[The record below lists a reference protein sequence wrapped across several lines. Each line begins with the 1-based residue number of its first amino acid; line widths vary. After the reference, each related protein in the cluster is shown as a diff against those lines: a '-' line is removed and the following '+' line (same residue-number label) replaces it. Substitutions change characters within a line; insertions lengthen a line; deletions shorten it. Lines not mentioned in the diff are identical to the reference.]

1 MQTTSGIS
9 IDLEAQQ
16 RFQRFFDNRLAY
28 YTGRM
33 YVDRLQSGDPYD
45 KLTRAISIVVADF
58 PLIPNDACHN
68 CFRLYDPRT
77 RTAYPEC
84 LEIHTLE
91 IPKRQMGDTSPLSQW
106 LHFFAAHTEEE
117 FMSLARINPVMER
130 AWGVIKEFSADE
142 EARLQAEAQ
151 EKFRRDMDAMYKTG
165 HFDGR
170 AEGFADGEAKGFADG
185 EARRSRDIAA
195 NLLQLGLP
203 LEQIAPCTSLS
214 VDQVRELSRQ

>member
-1 MQTTSGIS
+1 MDHFQASTVVFSPARKGHSGALS
-9 IDLEAQQ
+9 SEHRAVFWLT
-16 RFQRFFDNRLAY
+16 FRLAFII
-28 YTGRM
+28 TSRT
-33 YVDRLQSGDPYD
+33 L
-45 KLTRAISIVVADF
+45 LLNIALLIVVADF

-106 LHFFAAHTEEE
+106 LHFFAAHTEED

-130 AWGVIKEFSADE
+130 AWGVIKELSADE

-170 AEGFADGEAKGFADG
+170 AEGFADGEA
-185 EARRSRDIAA
+185 RRSRDIAT

-203 LEQIAPCTSLS
+203 LEQIATCTSLS